1 MLVQSYHLDLF
12 APPCDPGAERWSA
25 KAALADDIGDALP
38 YLNATIKG
46 AIPKGLSVYNHAARA
61 LTWRMGG
68 HTIAVRP
75 REIAISNLLDQDAA
89 ATEMQR
95 VAGLINRTWDRRA
108 EITPSIEMRQRLKPM
123 EVYKLLPATNC
134 KECGQPTC
142 FTFALKITV
151 GEADPEQCAPLF
163 THAYSEKRA
172 QLLARLESA
181 A

>member
-1 MLVQSYHLDLF
+1 MLLQSYHLDLF
-12 APPCDPGAERWSA
+12 APPCAPGAERWSA
-25 KAALADDIGDALP
+25 KAALDDDIGDALP
-38 YLNATIKG
+38 YLNATIKS
-46 AIPKGLSVYNHAARA
+46 AIYNPPARA

-68 HTIAVRP
+68 HTFAVRP
-75 REIAISNLLDQDAA
+75 REIAISNLLDKDAA
-89 ATEMQR
+89 AIEVKR
-95 VAGLINRTWDRRA
+95 IVDLINRTWERRA

-142 FTFALKITV
+142 FTFALKITA
-151 GEADPEQCAPLF
+151 GEVELEQCASLF
-163 THAYSEKRA
+163 TDAYREKRE

>member
-1 MLVQSYHLDLF
+1 MLLQSYHLDLF

-25 KAALADDIGDALP
+25 KAALDDDIGDALP
-38 YLNATIKG
+38 YLNATIKR
-46 AIPKGLSVYNHAARA
+46 AIYNHAALA

-75 REIAISNLLDQDAA
+75 REIAISNLLDKDAA
-89 ATEMQR
+89 AIEMKR
-95 VAGLINRTWDRRA
+95 MVDLINRTWERRA
-108 EITPSIEMRQRLKPM
+108 EITPSIEMRQRLKPI

-142 FTFALKITV
+142 FTFALRITA
-151 GEADPEQCAPLF
+151 GEAEPEQCTPLF
-163 THAYSEKRA
+163 TGPYREKRA

>member
-1 MLVQSYHLDLF
+1 MLVQSYRLEVF

-25 KAALADDIGDALP
+25 KAALDDDIGDALP
-38 YLNATIKG
+38 YLNAMVKS
-46 AIPKGLSVYNHAARA
+46 AIYNHAARA

-75 REIAISNLLDQDAA
+75 REIAISNLLDKDAA

-95 VAGLINRTWDRRA
+95 VVGLINRTWEQRD
-108 EITPSIEMRQRLKPM
+108 EITPSTEMRQRLKPM

-142 FTFALKITV
+142 FTFALKITA
-151 GEADPEQCAPLF
+151 GEAELEQCVPLF
-163 THAYSEKRA
+163 TDAYREKRA

>member
-1 MLVQSYHLDLF
+1 MLLQSYHLDLF
-12 APPCDPGAERWSA
+12 APPCAPGAERWSA
-25 KAALADDIGDALP
+25 KAALDDDIGDALP
-38 YLNATIKG
+38 YLNVTIKR
-46 AIPKGLSVYNHAARA
+46 AIYNHAARA

-75 REIAISNLLDQDAA
+75 REIAISNLLDKDAA
-89 ATEMQR
+89 AIETKR
-95 VAGLINRTWDRRA
+95 IVDLINRTWERRA

-142 FTFALKITV
+142 FTFALKITA
-151 GEADPEQCAPLF
+151 GEVELEQCASLF
-163 THAYSEKRA
+163 TDAYREKRE
-172 QLLARLESA
+172 QLLVRLESA